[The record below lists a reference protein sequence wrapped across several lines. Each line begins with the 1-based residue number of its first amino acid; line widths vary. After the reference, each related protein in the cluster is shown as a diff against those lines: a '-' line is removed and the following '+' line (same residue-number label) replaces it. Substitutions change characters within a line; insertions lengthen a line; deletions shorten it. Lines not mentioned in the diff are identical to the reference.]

1 MYALW
6 PVKIWL
12 PPPLLRSTL
21 GRSWANHEL
30 LQQGYSAG
38 TGRHRHPPVPVLLRE
53 EQKRVARRRGRLV
66 VGRRVRLGRVRA
78 GRALRI
84 RGGRCGG
91 RRRRRVVADG
101 LRHLGQPVRGP
112 LEAALR
118 RPLVPART
126 STGISDPSVE
136 AETRTIGLPRRA
148 APPDRRVVR
157 RLVRRRRQQQ
167 RLVEPA
173 QVEGRAV
180 AALVGGLGVVVL
192 RPGRVRLEVALR
204 LLVHVPQGGLGAPV
218 LPPRGLLEEEARG
231 PPVRPLPEEAVV
243 EHAP

>member
-1 MYALW
+1 MTDSRDFFRRGTKRHRRDVRGPLKSSDPNRFVSPLDRRWEYTPGTLVCENPAPRATYVCAMACQNLA
-6 PVKIWL
+6 
-12 PPPLLRSTL
+12 PPPLLLSTL

-136 AETRTIGLPRRA
+136 AETRTIGCRA
-148 APPDRRVVR
+148 APRHRT
-157 RLVRRRRQQQ
+157 
-167 RLVEPA
+167 A
-173 QVEGRAV
+173 ASYAV
-180 AALVGGLGVVVL
+180 SSGG
-192 RPGRVRLEVALR
+192 
-204 LLVHVPQGGLGAPV
+204 GASSSV
-218 LPPRGLLEEEARG
+218 S
-231 PPVRPLPEEAVV
+231 
-243 EHAP
+243 

>member
-1 MYALW
+1 MACQNLA
-6 PVKIWL
+6 

-21 GRSWANHEL
+21 GRSRANHEL

-66 VGRRVRLGRVRA
+66 VGRRVRLGRVGA
-78 GRALRI
+78 GRALRVRGR
-84 RGGRCGG
+84 RGGRG

-136 AETRTIGLPRRA
+136 AETRTIGCRA
-148 APPDRRVVR
+148 APRHRT
-157 RLVRRRRQQQ
+157 
-167 RLVEPA
+167 A
-173 QVEGRAV
+173 ASYAV
-180 AALVGGLGVVVL
+180 SSGG
-192 RPGRVRLEVALR
+192 
-204 LLVHVPQGGLGAPV
+204 GASSSV
-218 LPPRGLLEEEARG
+218 S
-231 PPVRPLPEEAVV
+231 
-243 EHAP
+243 